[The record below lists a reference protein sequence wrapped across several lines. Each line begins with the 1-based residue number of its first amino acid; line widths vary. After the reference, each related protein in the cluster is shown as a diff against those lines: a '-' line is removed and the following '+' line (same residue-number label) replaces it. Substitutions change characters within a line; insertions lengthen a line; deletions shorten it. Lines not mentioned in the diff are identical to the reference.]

1 MADKRLESHLA
12 CIDMDP
18 LTKWSPFKVK
28 QMRIWHKFINTEPRS
43 MSFFFQLHSFFLSIL
58 SSCNFWFSSTYLLV
72 WLTVWNTMPW
82 VFFFFFLFKL
92 ENNKFWAWLPDFFF
106 FFYKIPCSRKN
117 KNTTPPRIS
126 PVSVCFCFL
135 LCFLFAYLLLNY
147 QHYFSFL
154 AKQIWIITK

>member
-82 VFFFFFLFKL
+82 VVFFFFLFKL
-92 ENNKFWAWLPDFFF
+92 ENNKFWAWLPDF